1 MQDDIKF
8 YIPKYETIPTALLLY
23 VGDVFV
29 RYERIHGGFRFYI
42 DTKDETKAMEIAEK
56 ITQKMKLEHDESQH
70 GVSWRTLSLEIVPQ
84 EERYNTIAYVSEDHG
99 KSYRNLSVFS
109 WR

>member
-1 MQDDIKF
+1 MCMQDDIKF

-42 DTKDETKAMEIAEK
+42 DTKNEVKAMEIAEK
-56 ITQKMKLEHDESQH
+56 VTQKMKLEHDESQH

-84 EERYNTIAYVSEDHG
+84 EERYKIDTIVDWKYRVRD
-99 KSYRNLSVFS
+99 SY
-109 WR
+109 